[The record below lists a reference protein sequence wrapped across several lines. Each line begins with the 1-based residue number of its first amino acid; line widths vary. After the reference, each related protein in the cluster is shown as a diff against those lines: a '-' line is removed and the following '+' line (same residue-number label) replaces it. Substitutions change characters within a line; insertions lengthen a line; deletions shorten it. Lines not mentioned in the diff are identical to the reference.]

1 MCIFLS
7 ESRNPTRAGLDGS
20 VLYVPPWDMTTR
32 DKMTNSWYPTLK
44 KGQESEE
51 RTQKCATDLAVCWG
65 QHTEVN
71 KRRSQQ
77 QGGKSVDD
85 FSVLTLLNPSTES
98 LTCSLH
104 TTSATLSKYCTECY
118 RAQLLQTSVISK
130 SLVPKGSKTTRY
142 SSTSPEQ
149 TAGSWW
155 IKKYSGG
162 SRRKHFGDTFTL
174 EAFGWCWFFK
184 DGASECCSRAFL
196 EGKRAADGHDRAAGF
211 IFIIT
216 LSLRSYLTFMGLNYK
231 IVLITSNI
239 YWLFSV
245 NISGSSFFFRIRIRS
260 GWWDVVFCYI
270 TKLLEELL
278 YWPDDGARFH
288 EFRIFKV

>member
-32 DKMTNSWYPTLK
+32 YKMTNSWYPTLK

-51 RTQKCATDLAVCWG
+51 WTQKCVTDLAVCWG
-65 QHTEVN
+65 QHSEVN
-71 KRRSQQ
+71 KRWSQQ
-77 QGGKSVDD
+77 QGGKSDDD

-130 SLVPKGSKTTRY
+130 SLVPKGPKTTRY

-155 IKKYSGG
+155 IKKILW
-162 SRRKHFGDTFTL
+162 REPTKTL
-174 EAFGWCWFFK
+174 W
-184 DGASECCSRAFL
+184 R
-196 EGKRAADGHDRAAGF
+196 H
-211 IFIIT
+211 
-216 LSLRSYLTFMGLNYK
+216 
-231 IVLITSNI
+231 I
-239 YWLFSV
+239 YTWSIWLML
-245 NISGSSFFFRIRIRS
+245 
-260 GWWDVVFCYI
+260 VF
-270 TKLLEELL
+270 
-278 YWPDDGARFH
+278 
-288 EFRIFKV
+288 